1 MSAILRVL
9 MATAVFLLVATP
21 ALAQDGVKALR
32 QKYADV
38 SREQVVGM
46 GYAIDRFCI
55 TAAAEGLPASLGAMG
70 YHAVH
75 PALYKKEFKPDQPQI
90 LLLDGS
96 GKVVGVEW
104 ETGDTKSP
112 APTMFGR
119 TFEKSG
125 PHPGNEQDHWMLHI
139 YFQADGSELVA
150 TWNPRLTC
158 PAGSAPPP
166 PPAAT
171 ALPRAGEPAVPLGG
185 LAAAGAALLALGVA
199 LRLRRA

>member
-1 MSAILRVL
+1 MPAILRVL
-9 MATAVFLLVATP
+9 LAAAVFLLVATP

-32 QKYADV
+32 QKYAGLTK
-38 SREQVVGM
+38 EQVTAM
-46 GYAIDRFCI
+46 GYGIDPFCI

-70 YHAVH
+70 FHAVH
-75 PALYKKEFKPDQPQI
+75 PALYKKEFKLDQPQV
-90 LLLDGS
+90 LLVDGS

-112 APTMFGR
+112 APTMFGS
-119 TFEKSG
+119 TFQKSG

-158 PAGSAPPP
+158 PAGSAPPA

-171 ALPRAGEPAVPLGG
+171 ALPRAGGPAVPLDG
-185 LAAAGAALLALGVA
+185 LAAAGAVFVALGVA